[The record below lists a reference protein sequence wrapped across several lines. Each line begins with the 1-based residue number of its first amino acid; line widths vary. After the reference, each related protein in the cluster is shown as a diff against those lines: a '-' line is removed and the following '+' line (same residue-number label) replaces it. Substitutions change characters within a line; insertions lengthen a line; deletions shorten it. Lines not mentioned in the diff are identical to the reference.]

1 MPVALVTSH
10 SSLSM
15 DPRVR
20 RTVETLLEEGWK
32 VRALVLDGP
41 DGVEGLRVT
50 RVPVKRKQGSMVRYL
65 LEYGVFFFASLGWI
79 TWQVL
84 RGRAD
89 LVYVNSPPDA
99 FVFSAVAAKAVGTPV
114 VLDVHDPMP
123 ELLIAKGKGSALLR
137 RLLEV
142 QERWSLRFADR
153 VVTVHEPLRKLLGR
167 RTPGVPIDIVMN
179 IPNQIGWQPLSRDPD
194 SRVVVFA
201 GTVAT
206 RYGLDDV
213 MKAVAQVRSSIPGLR
228 FRIIGDGE
236 DLDRLR
242 MLAGELGVADIVEF
256 VGRVPYG
263 EIRAAQS
270 GAWVGVNVPKP
281 DELGDLSFS
290 NKIVEWVAMRLP
302 VIASR
307 TETLRAFFPDD
318 SLIYVE
324 PGSPEAIAK
333 GLLRLH
339 RMPQSEVETMLD
351 RATAALE
358 RIAWPKQ
365 RSELLRIVSEVA
377 GSATGDQTA

>member
-1 MPVALVTSH
+1 M
-10 SSLSM
+10 
-15 DPRVR
+15 
-20 RTVETLLEEGWK
+20 EEGWK